1 MRACQATNLDVVG
14 QALFLLGERGK
25 KMRADGQDGGGG
37 GGGGFGADGIRCYE
51 AVPV

>member
-25 KMRADGQDGGGG
+25 KMTADGQDGD
-37 GGGGFGADGIRCYE
+37 GGGFGADGIRCYE